1 MSDSREIILMVF
13 ISNSVFN
20 DILFLDVKKN
30 IMFNEESRR
39 KEMDNNIVYV
49 YVMENKSEG

>member
-49 YVMENKSEG
+49 YVMENKFEG